1 MKLPLSQES
10 PCLASNAMGALVR
23 MPKFYGQV
31 SGEGKREFSL
41 IELKGQDGEFW
52 ADRVTGQL
60 YSPKDGHCL
69 SSPNLWLEL
78 GTLKASRVRVAA

>member
-1 MKLPLSQES
+1 MKFKLSIES
-10 PCLASNAMGALVR
+10 ACLANNAMGALIR
-23 MPKFYGQV
+23 MPKFYGTV
-31 SGEGKREFSL
+31 TGEGKREFSL

-69 SSPNLWLEL
+69 SSPNLRLEL